1 MKSVCSKPFSF
12 PWASSA
18 RLSTSFARHNVFHI
32 PSAFF
37 CISFYISVRRTLVF
51 WITEYCSWLQS
62 CSQPWAMLQPV
73 VENRNVMMY
82 RAWTCFRGL
91 AKDYCLSAQN
101 SMDSYVATGAKTKN
115 SDLVTSS
122 IWFWALQKSAQKSN
136 MSGSATHFKTWQA
149 ETKKFM
155 KPQREKHPLLA
166 SEFPICG
173 YFCEGRRET
182 RQQPRHH
189 DHKTLGCNKKPL
201 EAREKDLNNT

>member
-1 MKSVCSKPFSF
+1 MHCSKYIFLITRVCHLFAQLQGSSLSRRYLPFIRCFHECVVKSVCSKPFSF

-122 IWFWALQKSAQKSN
+122 I
-136 MSGSATHFKTWQA
+136 
-149 ETKKFM
+149 
-155 KPQREKHPLLA
+155 
-166 SEFPICG
+166 
-173 YFCEGRRET
+173 
-182 RQQPRHH
+182 
-189 DHKTLGCNKKPL
+189 
-201 EAREKDLNNT
+201 